1 MEFKFVYEVLYYQ
14 VKQTKTHLQKYFHP
28 SFINHLIYAHVQKG
42 GVIFFE
48 KIGHIACCSRLFRD
62 PISKILL

>member
-28 SFINHLIYAHVQKG
+28 SFINHLIYAHVHCAVG
-42 GVIFFE
+42 WSDFF
-48 KIGHIACCSRLFRD
+48 
-62 PISKILL
+62 